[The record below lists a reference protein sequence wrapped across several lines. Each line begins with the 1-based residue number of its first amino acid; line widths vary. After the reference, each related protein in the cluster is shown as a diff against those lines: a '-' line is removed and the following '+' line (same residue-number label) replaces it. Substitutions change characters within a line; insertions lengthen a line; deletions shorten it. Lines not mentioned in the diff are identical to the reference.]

1 MPVPTFPIDEAY
13 LIGGWA
19 ESFLW
24 GCFTILIAT
33 TLYAAHGKRKLFTN
47 FTICAIVMIYVLA
60 TAHMLLGLT
69 RLIQGFVL
77 YRDTVGPQHYFSD
90 VSVPIN
96 LVKDYLYITNLVL
109 GDCVVVWRLYAV
121 WGRDLRVAA
130 VPAALVAFEAVA
142 GYGSCTIETLPN
154 ARYGTVAVWGTT
166 MYTTSLV
173 TNILVTAT
181 VALRIWYISRHAKR
195 AGLGGVQ
202 YSGVLL
208 LIVESGALIA
218 AAKIVEFVLF
228 EFVPGDGLS
237 GLNALYIVYE
247 CMPQI
252 TGIVPTLIVWAV
264 THGYTRPH
272 SDDGEVCTT
281 GLAFASSTR
290 CGSMEAPSMATASA
304 EDGTLPTNWSTTTLP
319 CKHEGSVEGGAT
331 LV

>member
-1 MPVPTFPIDEAY
+1 MPAPTFPIDEAY

-24 GCFTILIAT
+24 GCFTILIST
-33 TLYAAHGKRKLFTN
+33 TLYAVHEKRQLSLN
-47 FTICAIVMIYVLA
+47 FTICAIVMIYILA
-60 TAHMLLGLT
+60 TAHMLLALT

-77 YRDTVGPQHYFSD
+77 YRDTVGPEHYFSD

-109 GDCVVVWRLYAV
+109 GDCVVVWRLYVV
-121 WGRDLRVAA
+121 WGRNLRIAA
-130 VPAALVAFEAVA
+130 VPAMLVAFEALA
-142 GYGSCTIETLPN
+142 GYGSCTIETLPD
-154 ARYGTVAVWGTT
+154 AQYKIVAIWGTT

-173 TNILVTAT
+173 TNVFVTAT

-202 YSGVLL
+202 YGGLLL
-208 LIVESGALIA
+208 LIIESGALIA
-218 AAKIVEFVLF
+218 AAKVVEFVLF
-228 EFVPGDGLS
+228 EFVPGDGLF

-272 SDDGEVCTT
+272 SDEGEACTT
-281 GLAFASSTR
+281 ELAFASSTR
-290 CGSMEAPSMATASA
+290 CGSIEAPESTATIAPPPPR
-304 EDGTLPTNWSTTTLP
+304 G
-319 CKHEGSVEGGAT
+319 
-331 LV
+331 